1 MSQKLDNNRR
11 NLWTSSAKEMRSPE
25 LTAAMTLEESLQ
37 NGCTNLGKRL
47 LVWVEAS
54 SYFSELRSQ

>member
-1 MSQKLDNNRR
+1 MDLICERDE
-11 NLWTSSAKEMRSPE
+11 LTAE

-37 NGCTNLGKRL
+37 NGCTFSKKRL

-54 SYFSELRSQ
+54 SYFSELRSQKIQNVSKA